1 MMEFSSE
8 PLTCRICLDEDVR
21 RNLIAP
27 CSCRGSQRWV
37 HRGCLDKWRAMKED
51 RAFARCTE
59 CLTSYQLVCV
69 TNDNSCDKCKR
80 HVRFSMYVT
89 RDLFLALLV
98 TQIVIILLSLLVYFA
113 DHNKLALAKAFHMES
128 DLYSFYYLSGIALFL
143 SAMGMLFLCIRMQV
157 CGECYGIER
166 AEICRCDDIVLAP
179 YWCYLNPDTAVCCHC
194 CQGCDGAACC
204 AGDCVSSSLSA
215 MGQEL
220 LVLFLMLFVVFAVIG
235 AVFSIFIGVLVIQA
249 VVSRHVHM
257 IQKFSLA
264 QEYVVK
270 DLAEDADHSSL
281 ASYIDSSGHGS
292 EIELMSSQHMQR
304 GSVYS
309 PLQTGADQQQTP
321 SAHTSVPTASTPFAR
336 SLSPLSR
343 LQSHQEDEEARAGL
357 VQEEGV
363 EEVRVERGDAGV
375 WLSDRQKLEL
385 TRMGLL

>member
-1 MMEFSSE
+1 MEFSLE
-8 PLTCRICLDEDVR
+8 PLICRICLDEDVR

-51 RAFARCTE
+51 RAFSRCTE
-59 CLTSYQLVCV
+59 CLTSYQLVCL

-80 HVRFSMYVT
+80 HVRFSLYVT

-98 TQIVIILLSLLVYFA
+98 TQIAIILLSLLVYVS

-128 DLYSFYYLSGIALFL
+128 DLYSFYYLSGLALFL
-143 SAMGMLFLCIRMQV
+143 SAMGMVFLCIRMQA
-157 CGECYGIER
+157 CGECYGLEQ
-166 AEICRCDDIVLAP
+166 AEICRCDDIVIAP

-235 AVFSIFIGVLVIQA
+235 AVFSIFIGVLVIQTI
-249 VVSRHVHM
+249 VSRHVHM

-281 ASYIDSSGHGS
+281 ASYMDSSGHGA
-292 EIELMSSQHMQR
+292 EVELMPSQHMQR

-309 PLQTGADQQQTP
+309 PLQGVGDLETAST
-321 SAHTSVPTASTPFAR
+321 HTSLPSASTPFAR
-336 SLSPLSR
+336 TTAPPLS
-343 LQSHQEDEEARAGL
+343 LQQSRQEDEEARAGL
-357 VQEEGV
+357 VQEEGGG
-363 EEVRVERGDAGV
+363 EERVDDLSARG
-375 WLSDRQKLEL
+375 
-385 TRMGLL
+385 